1 MNEFNKYKKVVCN
14 RVNNK
19 KILELNNSR
28 FLATS
33 RTQINND
40 SNNIN
45 GNSSLFTNEVLIKS
59 IAKNTSPYNTFFPI
73 TKPKTKNILCWEN
86 KKHKKLTKNKLL
98 ITGNNSNIF
107 NRTKIYL
114 SRITNSNTN
123 TNSFNKTNSLKNLNN
138 KTNYFTKTKQN
149 KKINS
154 ENNENII
161 LNAKKESNKSKEK
174 MKLLKF
180 KLNRILKENCLNI
193 CDTFEQKN
201 DTFNIKL
208 KNYFNSEKYIRGKKV
223 EHDNLNQN
231 KKGFSSSHDL
241 LNYYYEPSIDKNTNE
256 ELMACSI
263 VNNLSEDEKKIV
275 FLNPKYFLIDNKKVL
290 IKKLNIILN
299 ESLKDRLLREEKLS
313 KANEEHNQHEENK
326 TDINNNIK
334 KIFNKKIRNKTDIFN
349 EKKINN
355 KLSEY
360 HHNNFVKTMSKN
372 KLIDYINSGIKD
384 YYKKFYSFCHKNF
397 MENTSLCQEGDYNY
411 KMFNYPLHF
420 KMTKEYYLNKN
431 SFRLE
436 KEKNFH
442 IYNLRKKNKKDALI
456 NRIKSCQNIIKKNYE
471 KK

>member
-1 MNEFNKYKKVVCN
+1 M
-14 RVNNK
+14 
-19 KILELNNSR
+19 
-28 FLATS
+28 
-33 RTQINND
+33 
-40 SNNIN
+40 
-45 GNSSLFTNEVLIKS
+45 
-59 IAKNTSPYNTFFPI
+59 
-73 TKPKTKNILCWEN
+73 
-86 KKHKKLTKNKLL
+86 
-98 ITGNNSNIF
+98 
-107 NRTKIYL
+107 
-114 SRITNSNTN
+114 
-123 TNSFNKTNSLKNLNN
+123 
-138 KTNYFTKTKQN
+138 
-149 KKINS
+149 
-154 ENNENII
+154 
-161 LNAKKESNKSKEK
+161 
-174 MKLLKF
+174 
-180 KLNRILKENCLNI
+180 
-193 CDTFEQKN
+193 
-201 DTFNIKL
+201 
-208 KNYFNSEKYIRGKKV
+208 
-223 EHDNLNQN
+223 
-231 KKGFSSSHDL
+231 
-241 LNYYYEPSIDKNTNE
+241 
-256 ELMACSI
+256 
-263 VNNLSEDEKKIV
+263 KKIV

-436 KEKNFH
+436 KEKIF
-442 IYNLRKKNKKDALI
+442 IY
-456 NRIKSCQNIIKKNYE
+456 II
-471 KK
+471 